1 MGIEVTETGAIVAT
15 GDGIKV
21 FQLLALKGALKMEAI
36 GMKRRGK
43 SALSIVKSM
52 TGLKART
59 AEDMIPKYEAWLRE
73 MGVLVDKEVIDE
85 EG

>member
-1 MGIEVTETGAIVAT
+1 MAIEVTETGAIVAT
-15 GDGIKV
+15 GEGIKV

-36 GMKRRGK
+36 GMKRRCN

-59 AEDMIPKYEAWLRE
+59 AEDMVPKYEEWLRAQ
-73 MGVLVDKEVIDE
+73 GILQ
-85 EG
+85 

>member
-1 MGIEVTETGAIVAT
+1 MAIEVTESGAMVITGGEIQVYR
-15 GDGIKV
+15 
-21 FQLLALKGALKMEAI
+21 LLALKGALKMEAI

-59 AEDMIPKYEAWLRE
+59 AKDMVPKYEEWLRAQ
-73 MGVLVDKEVIDE
+73 GILQ
-85 EG
+85 

>member
-21 FQLLALKGALKMEAI
+21 FQLLALRGALKMESI

-43 SALSIVKSM
+43 SALSIVKAQ

-59 AEDMIPKYEAWLRE
+59 AEDMVPKYEEWLRTQ
-73 MGVLVDKEVIDE
+73 GILQ
-85 EG
+85 

>member
-15 GDGIKV
+15 GEGIKV
-21 FQLLALKGALKMEAI
+21 FQLLALRGALKMESI

-43 SALSIVKSM
+43 SALSIVKAH

-59 AEDMIPKYEAWLRE
+59 AEDMVPKYDGWLQAQ
-73 MGVLVDKEVIDE
+73 GILQ
-85 EG
+85 

>member
-1 MGIEVTETGAIVAT
+1 MAIEVTESGAIVAT

-59 AEDMIPKYEAWLRE
+59 AEDMVPKYDGWLQAQ
-73 MGVLVDKEVIDE
+73 GILQ
-85 EG
+85 

>member
-1 MGIEVTETGAIVAT
+1 MAIEVTESGAIVAT

-59 AEDMIPKYEAWLRE
+59 AEDMVPKYDGWLQAQGIRQ
-73 MGVLVDKEVIDE
+73 
-85 EG
+85 

>member
-1 MGIEVTETGAIVAT
+1 MAIEVTETGAIVAT
-15 GDGIKV
+15 GEGIKV
-21 FQLLALKGALKMEAI
+21 FQLLALRGALKMEAI

-59 AEDMIPKYEAWLRE
+59 AEDMVPKYDGWLQAQ
-73 MGVLVDKEVIDE
+73 GILQ
-85 EG
+85 

>member
-1 MGIEVTETGAIVAT
+1 MAIEVTETGAIVAT

-59 AEDMIPKYEAWLRE
+59 AEDMVPKYDGWLQAQ
-73 MGVLVDKEVIDE
+73 GILQ
-85 EG
+85 

>member
-1 MGIEVTETGAIVAT
+1 MAIEVTETGAIVAT

-59 AEDMIPKYEAWLRE
+59 AEDMVPKYDGWLQAQGIRQ
-73 MGVLVDKEVIDE
+73 
-85 EG
+85 

>member
-15 GDGIKV
+15 GEGIKV
-21 FQLLALKGALKMEAI
+21 FQLLALRGALKMESI

-43 SALSIVKSM
+43 SALSIVKAH

-59 AEDMIPKYEAWLRE
+59 AEDMVPKYEDWLRAQGLIWE
-73 MGVLVDKEVIDE
+73 RE
-85 EG
+85 

>member
-1 MGIEVTETGAIVAT
+1 MAIEVTETGAIVAT

-36 GMKRRGK
+36 GMKRRGN

-59 AEDMIPKYEAWLRE
+59 AEDMVPKYDGWLQAQ
-73 MGVLVDKEVIDE
+73 GILQ
-85 EG
+85 